1 MGDLIVLVFI
11 GEGSSE
17 RLRQRN
23 ERNRN
28 STPAGCTA
36 EFKPFTIPEFAR
48 QQVCRVSGAPPT
60 RLLFHSST
68 QNPGVIVTQSELVW
82 PCSALYSL
90 GNPRGL
96 GSSYFITVRFIIN
109 QARSCKMNF
118 SSDSTSKREQQL
130 SGVSITSVPR
140 KVTCYLISGHHLL
153 NILLD
158 LHIGLQQL
166 PGAKKLQKFRLKN
179 SL

>member
-1 MGDLIVLVFI
+1 MIVLVFI

-17 RLRQRN
+17 QLRQRN

-36 EFKPFTIPEFAR
+36 EFKPFTTPEFAR

-60 RLLFHSST
+60 RLLFHSTT
-68 QNPGVIVTQSELVW
+68 QNSGVIATQSELVW
-82 PCSALYSL
+82 PCPALYSL

-96 GSSYFITVRFIIN
+96 GSFYPITVRFIIN

-118 SSDSTSKREQQL
+118 SSVSSSKREQQL

-140 KVTCYLISGHHLL
+140 NVTCYLISGHHLL

-166 PGAKKLQKFRLKN
+166 LGAKKLHK
-179 SL
+179 